1 MSKNCEVSM
10 ECVLFGSDAVD
21 GLSVQR
27 LTLLGRVHVARVM
40 IERLTLSDALID
52 ASSSSV
58 STTPLKARRKPPRP
72 AAKPDTA

>member
-1 MSKNCEVSM
+1 M
-10 ECVLFGSDAVD
+10 ECVFVATDAVD

-52 ASSSSV
+52 VSSSSSV